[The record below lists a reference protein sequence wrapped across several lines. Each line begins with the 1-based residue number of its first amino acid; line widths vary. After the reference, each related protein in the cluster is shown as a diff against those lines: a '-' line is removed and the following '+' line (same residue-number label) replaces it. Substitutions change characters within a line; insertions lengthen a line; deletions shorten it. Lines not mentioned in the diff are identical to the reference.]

1 MKAPYSLPPKFDYS
15 DILVCAE
22 CDTIITRTDVCQ
34 SCGDYDY
41 VMRLY
46 VYLDVVRP
54 ERREIIAQLASMDV

>member
-1 MKAPYSLPPKFDYS
+1 MKPPYNLPAKFDYS

-22 CDTIITRTDVCQ
+22 CDTIILRDDVCQ

-46 VYLDVVRP
+46 VYLDVVHP
-54 ERREIIAQLASMDV
+54 EKRNIIAQLASV